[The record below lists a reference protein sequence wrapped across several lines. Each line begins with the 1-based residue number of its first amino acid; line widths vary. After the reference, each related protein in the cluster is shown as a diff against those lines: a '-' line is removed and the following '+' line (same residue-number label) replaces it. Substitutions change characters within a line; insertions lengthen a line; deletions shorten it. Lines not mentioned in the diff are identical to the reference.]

1 MQLCTKN
8 VVITSVMSDPANF
21 RIFPICVRLNFTISL
36 NYKLIICKPYA
47 RLCRFYKGVSRLKEL

>member
-21 RIFPICVRLNFTISL
+21 RILPICERLNL
-36 NYKLIICKPYA
+36 NIYSFL
-47 RLCRFYKGVSRLKEL
+47 LN